1 VYQAQTLE
9 SSPVGEINTT
19 PLIDVLLVLLVMLI
33 ITISVQTHAVKFDL
47 PGPTSRLPPPN
58 RTSNLLVVKADGS
71 LRWNGMP
78 IDRPELD
85 QELAMTRQI
94 SPAPELHVQPD
105 ADARHGDVDAVFA
118 IVKREQISSFGFVGN
133 EKYVNLF

>member
-1 VYQAQTLE
+1 MSQAQTLE
-9 SSPVGEINTT
+9 ASPVGEINTT

-33 ITISVQTHAVKFDL
+33 ITIPVQTHAVKFDL
-47 PGPTSRLPPPN
+47 PGPTSRLRPPN
-58 RTSNLLVVKADGS
+58 RISNLLVVKADGS
-71 LRWNGMP
+71 LQWNGTP
-78 IDRPELD
+78 IDRRELD

-105 ADARHGDVDAVFA
+105 AEARHGDVDAVFA
-118 IVKREQISSFGFVGN
+118 IVKREQISRFGFVGN

>member
-33 ITISVQTHAVKFDL
+33 ITIPVQTHAVKFDL
-47 PGPTSRLPPPN
+47 PGPTSRLPLPN

>member
-1 VYQAQTLE
+1 MYQTQSPE
-9 SSPVGEINTT
+9 PSPVGEINTT

-33 ITISVQTHAVKFDL
+33 ITIPVQTHAVKFDL
-47 PGPTSRLPPPN
+47 PGPISQLPSPN

-71 LRWNGMP
+71 LRWNGTP
-78 IDRPELD
+78 IDRRELD

-105 ADARHGDVDAVFA
+105 AEARHGDVDAVFA
-118 IVKREQISSFGFVGN
+118 IVKREQISRFGFVGN